1 MPFHRTDNPSAS
13 SKGVPVDRSAH
24 RSGGRGRSRRAI
36 ALTALVAASLA
47 LSACSSPASTS
58 PALAGASST
67 GSGGTAKS
75 ITIFLIPSPTEDAIK
90 ARIPEFQT
98 QTGITVKVVDAPYD
112 DAHQKMLLSFQAK
125 QGAYDVVQFD
135 NPFLAPFASQ
145 NALTDLGPYTAN
157 STAYDISDFVQPLQ
171 DYDKYNGVSVALN
184 LSTEPFILWYRKDIY
199 QKLGLSVPTT
209 WDQYLSNAQKIQ
221 ASGSAAGQV
230 IANNSSVNSWW
241 WLQLLWSYGGDMTDA
256 SGNVTVNT
264 PQAIAATDYMK
275 SLLAVSPKSAITAT
289 GDDAT
294 TLFTTQDV
302 GQMINYSGYYPVII
316 DPKASKVLTTFDT
329 AVIPKGVA
337 DVTELTGW
345 NIGIPA
351 DSKAKGTAWQF
362 LEWLLGKDNTPKL
375 MDAGAAA
382 IGRTSIVTNTAITS
396 KEPYIALLGPAAQSG
411 RRLPALTNWGQVSNQ
426 IGVAVQD
433 ILTGKTSTKDG
444 LDALQAQLTATLGK

>member
-1 MPFHRTDNPSAS
+1 
-13 SKGVPVDRSAH
+13 VDRSAH
-24 RSGGRGRSRRAI
+24 RASRRRPGRVAV
-36 ALTALVAASLA
+36 ALTALVVASLA
-47 LSACSSPASTS
+47 LSACSSSSSTAPAS
-58 PALAGASST
+58 AGAST
-67 GSGGTAKS
+67 GSGGTAKT
-75 ITIFLIPSPTEDAIK
+75 ITVFLIPSPTEDAIK

-145 NALTDLGPYTAN
+145 NALTDLGPYTAK
-157 STAYDISDFVQPLQ
+157 STAYDIADFVQPLQ
-171 DYDKYNGVSVALN
+171 DYNKYNGVSVALN

-221 ASGSAAGQV
+221 ATGTASGQV

-256 SGNVTVNT
+256 SGKATVNT

-302 GQMINYSGYYPVII
+302 GQMINYSGYYPVIT

-329 AVIPKGVA
+329 AVIPTGVA
-337 DVTELTGW
+337 NITQLTGW

-351 DSKAKGTAWQF
+351 DSKAKDTAWQF

-396 KEPYIALLGPAAQSG
+396 KAPYIALLGPAAQSG

-426 IGVAVQD
+426 IGVAIQD